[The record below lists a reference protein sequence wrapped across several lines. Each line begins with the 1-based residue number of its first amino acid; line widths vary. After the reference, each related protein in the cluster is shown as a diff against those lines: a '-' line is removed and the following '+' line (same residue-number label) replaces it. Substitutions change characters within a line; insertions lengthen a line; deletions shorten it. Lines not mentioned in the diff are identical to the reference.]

1 MVAYLADLREL
12 KAAGLLTD
20 EEFTQFAARK
30 IEGERGAVRRA
41 GYSTTTGDGGGG
53 GAAPPSR
60 QAWAMGGGSVTA
72 VAAY

>member
-1 MVAYLADLREL
+1 MAYLADLREL

-41 GYSTTTGDGGGG
+41 GYSTTADGGG
-53 GAAPPSR
+53 GAAAPPSR
-60 QAWAMGGGSVTA
+60 EAWAMGGGSVSA